1 MKKPSLAVRIF
12 AGLLAAIMLLGSIAA
27 VLIYF
32 I

>member
-12 AGLLAAIMLLGSIAA
+12 AGFLAAALLLGMVAT
-27 VLIYF
+27 VLVYF